1 MIKKNIIVAPIF
13 SCYITRLF
21 FISTFLVLI
30 SLTCLICLFDFIDLL
45 RRITTRPNVSTIII
59 TQITLLHIP
68 FFSMEVLPFSVLLGG
83 ILCFWHLTKTSE
95 LVVARAA
102 GISAWQF
109 LTAPVACA
117 ILIGVFATLL
127 GSPLSSALYHRAEN
141 LDKLYLRT
149 NNASFYLGSDSF
161 WIRQS
166 DPQNGPMAV
175 AILHA
180 QKVQLKQSLLTMY
193 NITVLRLNKDGKLI
207 TRIDAPNG
215 SLVPG
220 HWILNRTETVQPN
233 NFLRSTGRLLLPTTL
248 TIERIEE
255 SFSSPDTFSIWTLP
269 SFITMLDQSGFS
281 STRYRIRF
289 QSLLA
294 LPALTGTMTLI
305 AASFSM
311 RPSRYGGV
319 IPMIS
324 AGILAGFLLFIIAK
338 VADQFGNSG
347 ILPAVIAAW
356 TPTLTGFCFAVS
368 LLLHLEDG

>member
-1 MIKKNIIVAPIF
+1 M
-13 SCYITRLF
+13 
-21 FISTFLVLI
+21 
-30 SLTCLICLFDFIDLL
+30 
-45 RRITTRPNVSTIII
+45 
-59 TQITLLHIP
+59 
-68 FFSMEVLPFSVLLGG
+68 
-83 ILCFWHLTKTSE
+83 
-95 LVVARAA
+95 
-102 GISAWQF
+102 
-109 LTAPVACA
+109 
-117 ILIGVFATLL
+117 
-127 GSPLSSALYHRAEN
+127 
-141 LDKLYLRT
+141 
-149 NNASFYLGSDSF
+149 
-161 WIRQS
+161 
-166 DPQNGPMAV
+166 
-175 AILHA
+175 
-180 QKVQLKQSLLTMY
+180 
-193 NITVLRLNKDGKLI
+193 
-207 TRIDAPNG
+207 
-215 SLVPG
+215 
-220 HWILNRTETVQPN
+220 NRTETVQPN